1 MLNKLKGSKLLKTL
15 LPLLVGILFIY
26 LSLNNTTAEDR
37 ETIYNAIKSA
47 DYRFILLSLIMGLL
61 SHFSRAYRWK
71 FMLNPMGYNP
81 RYINSVLAIFI
92 TYIANLGVP
101 RSGELF
107 RATVLQ
113 TYENVPFEKSFGTI
127 IAERTIDLIMLLLT
141 IVVALF
147 LEFDLIVSFLE
158 KRAANPYSIT
168 AILIGSIVSIYFFY
182 KQIKKSKNPL
192 AEKITTLFNGLSE
205 GFLTIVKMEKKAAY
219 LLHTLFIW
227 AMYIAMFYTIKFS
240 IPETQSLV
248 FEALLIG
255 FIVGAL
261 TISATNGGIGI
272 YPFSV
277 SLVLISYGISIES
290 SLAFGWI
297 MWTAQTVMVILFGSI
312 SFFLLPLVN
321 RKN

>member
-277 SLVLISYGISIES
+277 SLVLISYGISKES

>member
-61 SHFSRAYRWK
+61 SHFSRAYRWR

-107 RATVLQ
+107 RATALQ

-261 TISATNGGIGI
+261 TISAK
-272 YPFSV
+272 
-277 SLVLISYGISIES
+277 
-290 SLAFGWI
+290 
-297 MWTAQTVMVILFGSI
+297 MVELEFIHFLFH
-312 SFFLLPLVN
+312 
-321 RKN
+321 

>member
-158 KRAANPYSIT
+158 KRAVNPYSIS

-182 KQIKKSKNPL
+182 KQIKKSKHPL

-277 SLVLISYGISIES
+277 SLVLISYGISKES

>member
-1 MLNKLKGSKLLKTL
+1 MLNKLEGSKLLKTL

-158 KRAANPYSIT
+158 KRAVNPYSIS

-182 KQIKKSKNPL
+182 KQIKKSKHPL

-277 SLVLISYGISIES
+277 SLVLISYGISKES

>member
-15 LPLLVGILFIY
+15 LPLLIGILFIY

-61 SHFSRAYRWK
+61 SHFSRAYRWR

>member
-1 MLNKLKGSKLLKTL
+1 MLNKLEGSKLLKTL

-47 DYRFILLSLIMGLL
+47 DYSFILLSLIMGLL

-158 KRAANPYSIT
+158 KRAVNPYSIS

-182 KQIKKSKNPL
+182 KQIKKSKHPL

-277 SLVLISYGISIES
+277 SLVLISYGISKES

>member
-277 SLVLISYGISIES
+277 SLVLISYGIPKES